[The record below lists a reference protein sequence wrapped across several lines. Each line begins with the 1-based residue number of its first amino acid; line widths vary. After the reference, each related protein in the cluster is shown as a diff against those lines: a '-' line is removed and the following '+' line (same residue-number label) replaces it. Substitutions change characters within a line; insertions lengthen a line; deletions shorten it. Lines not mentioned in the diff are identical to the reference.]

1 MNFDAPAFA
10 KEGQEVAQLKTCER
24 SGSARE
30 WRMALSK
37 SNHHHQ
43 DLHSLNLPC
52 SCVVRFS
59 GQSHFMRPLSS
70 SIAEWNPFDDN
81 FNTEADDFMFGAE
94 FDKIRRGS
102 NTSELTIQSS
112 HPLKGDPKQT
122 CRSAQKCE
130 SCVIVS
136 ICRLPMVVLAIFM

>member
-1 MNFDAPAFA
+1 
-10 KEGQEVAQLKTCER
+10 
-24 SGSARE
+24 
-30 WRMALSK
+30 
-37 SNHHHQ
+37 
-43 DLHSLNLPC
+43 
-52 SCVVRFS
+52 
-59 GQSHFMRPLSS
+59 MRPLSS

-112 HPLKGDPKQT
+112 HSLKGDHKQT

-136 ICRLPMVVLAIFM
+136 ICRLPVVVLAIFM